1 MSSRASC
8 PGSTLPLAPAL
19 ADRWIPGTLGTSP
32 RAGKPGMTIVLLFR
46 GLAVAGRVVSSRLFG
61 RIALNGA
68 AVVTLAYIL
77 TPLVFVT
84 WLAFFRQEIPSFPPE
99 GYSLRWFRAIA
110 GNDRFVSGFL
120 LSLQLAVIATS
131 IGLCLG
137 LPAALCISRFRFRGR
152 EVLSSL
158 LLLPLVVPG
167 IVLGIALYVFH
178 VEVELATGLP
188 ILGSLGGLI
197 AGHVLIVIPW
207 TVRLVT
213 ASLAGLDRSV
223 EEAAQSLGANRFTTF
238 RRVTLPAIRPGVV
251 AAALFG
257 FVSSFGNLEMSLFI
271 VGPGRTTLPIAIL
284 QYLAWKIDP
293 TIAAVSVLQIG
304 LIAAAMLITD
314 RFVKISR
321 VV

>member
-1 MSSRASC
+1 M
-8 PGSTLPLAPAL
+8 
-19 ADRWIPGTLGTSP
+19 
-32 RAGKPGMTIVLLFR
+32 
-46 GLAVAGRVVSSRLFG
+46 
-61 RIALNGA
+61 
-68 AVVTLAYIL
+68 
-77 TPLVFVT
+77 PLVFVT

-99 GYSLRWFRAIA
+99 GYSLRWFRGHCRQRPLRLRLPAQPAA
-110 GNDRFVSGFL
+110 GGDRDAASAFAS
-120 LSLQLAVIATS
+120 A
-131 IGLCLG
+131 
-137 LPAALCISRFRFRGR
+137 LPAALCLSRFRFRGR
-152 EVLSSL
+152 EALNSL

-178 VEVELATGLP
+178 VEAEIATGLP
-188 ILGSLGGLI
+188 ILGSLGGLV

-213 ASLAGLDRSV
+213 ASLAGLDRSI
-223 EEAAQSLGANRFTTF
+223 EEAAQSLGANRLTTF

-257 FVSSFGNLEMSLFI
+257 FVSSFGNLEMSLFL

-284 QYLAWKIDP
+284 QYLEWKIDP
-293 TIAAVSVLQIG
+293 TIAAVSVLQIV

>member
-1 MSSRASC
+1 MPNQR
-8 PGSTLPLAPAL
+8 
-19 ADRWIPGTLGTSP
+19 
-32 RAGKPGMTIVLLFR
+32 
-46 GLAVAGRVVSSRLFG
+46 RLG

-68 AVVTLAYIL
+68 AGVTLAYIL

-99 GYSLRWFRAIA
+99 GYSLRWFQAIA

-137 LPAALCISRFRFRGR
+137 LPAALCISRSRFRGR
-152 EVLSSL
+152 EALSSL

-178 VEVELATGLP
+178 VEVEIATGLP

-213 ASLAGLDRSV
+213 ASLAGLDRSI

-271 VGPGRTTLPIAIL
+271 VGPGRTTLPIAII
-284 QYLAWKIDP
+284 QYLEWKIDP
-293 TIAAVSVLQIG
+293 TIAAVSVLQIL
-304 LIAAAMLITD
+304 LIATAMLITD

>member
-1 MSSRASC
+1 MRWDGKYLREILMRRSASF
-8 PGSTLPLAPAL
+8 P
-19 ADRWIPGTLGTSP
+19 RLG
-32 RAGKPGMTIVLLFR
+32 
-46 GLAVAGRVVSSRLFG
+46 RLV
-61 RIALNGA
+61 LNGA
-68 AVVTLAYIL
+68 ATLTLAYIL

-99 GYSLRWFRAIA
+99 GYSLRWFQAIP

-120 LSLQLAVIATS
+120 LSLELAVVATA
-131 IGLCLG
+131 IGLSLG
-137 LPAALCISRFRFRGR
+137 LPAALCLARLRFTGR
-152 EVLSSL
+152 EALSSL

-197 AGHVLIVIPW
+197 AGHVLLVIPW
-207 TVRLVT
+207 TVRLVM
-213 ASLAGLDRSV
+213 ASLIGLDRSI

-284 QYLAWKIDP
+284 QYLEWKIDP
-293 TIAAVSVLQIG
+293 TIAAVSVLQIA
-304 LIAAAMLITD
+304 LIATAMLITD
-314 RFVKISR
+314 RFVKISQ

>member
-1 MSSRASC
+1 
-8 PGSTLPLAPAL
+8 
-19 ADRWIPGTLGTSP
+19 
-32 RAGKPGMTIVLLFR
+32 MTRVR
-46 GLAVAGRVVSSRLFG
+46 GLAVIGRIAKSGRLG

-152 EVLSSL
+152 EAVSSL

-213 ASLAGLDRSV
+213 ASLAGLDRSI

-284 QYLAWKIDP
+284 QYLEWKIDP

-304 LIAAAMLITD
+304 LIATAMLITD

>member
-1 MSSRASC
+1 MRWDGEYLREILMRRSASF
-8 PGSTLPLAPAL
+8 P
-19 ADRWIPGTLGTSP
+19 RLG
-32 RAGKPGMTIVLLFR
+32 
-46 GLAVAGRVVSSRLFG
+46 RLV
-61 RIALNGA
+61 LNGA
-68 AVVTLAYIL
+68 ATLTLAYIL

-99 GYSLRWFRAIA
+99 GYSLRWFQAIP

-120 LSLQLAVIATS
+120 LSLELAVVATV
-131 IGLCLG
+131 IGLSLG
-137 LPAALCISRFRFRGR
+137 LPAALCLARLRFTGR

-197 AGHVLIVIPW
+197 AGHVLLVIPW
-207 TVRLVT
+207 TVRLVM
-213 ASLAGLDRSV
+213 ASLIGLDRSI

-284 QYLAWKIDP
+284 QYLEWKIDP
-293 TIAAVSVLQIG
+293 TIAAVSVLQIA
-304 LIAAAMLITD
+304 LIATAMLITD
-314 RFVKISR
+314 RFVKISQ

>member
-1 MSSRASC
+1 MVRIANSR
-8 PGSTLPLAPAL
+8 
-19 ADRWIPGTLGTSP
+19 R
-32 RAGKPGMTIVLLFR
+32 
-46 GLAVAGRVVSSRLFG
+46 FG

-137 LPAALCISRFRFRGR
+137 LPAALCISRSRFRGR
-152 EVLSSL
+152 EALSSL

-178 VEVELATGLP
+178 VEIELATGLP

-207 TVRLVT
+207 TVRLVM
-213 ASLAGLDRSV
+213 ASLAGLDRSI

-284 QYLAWKIDP
+284 QYLEWKIDP

-304 LIAAAMLITD
+304 LIATAMLITD